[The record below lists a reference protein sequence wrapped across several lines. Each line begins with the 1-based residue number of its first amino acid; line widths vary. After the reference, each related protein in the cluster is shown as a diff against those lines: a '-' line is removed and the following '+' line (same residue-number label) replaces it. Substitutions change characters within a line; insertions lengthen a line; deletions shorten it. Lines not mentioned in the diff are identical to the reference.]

1 MENIKRIIIYLLVL
15 TLSACTQNNVEENK
29 QQATTLSVEQ
39 TEPVVTTTTPVVT
52 TTPKITTTTQ
62 SQPTLKLPDGDIHFS
77 DVLPENIANVTL
89 EIENMNIELINE
101 AEKDNFLNHIIDI
114 PLYSDF
120 KEENYIIGA
129 YMATLIL
136 VDENSNKCIYVEGGS
151 DTIEIRC
158 NREKSKLYGYY
169 PKDGEYNGFK
179 IYLTK
184 YANGILESYRI
195 GLEESQY
202 TDYLQ
207 ILELETEN
215 YTVSS
220 QLGDTTFTYT
230 YDNLINSF
238 KFNPKYHGL
247 KIYENDTYY
256 KELPNNK
263 GEHLIV
269 LKKDNISYQLSY
281 IVE

>member
-1 MENIKRIIIYLLVL
+1 MKQLKYLLL
-15 TLSACTQNNVEENK
+15 ACLLLSACTKNNVDENN
-29 QQATTLSVEQ
+29 QQATTPPVVQ
-39 TEPVVTTTTPVVT
+39 TEPVVTTTVVT
-52 TTPKITTTTQ
+52 TTPKVTTTTTQ
-62 SQPTLKLPDGDIHFS
+62 AQPTLKLPNGDIHFS
-77 DVLPENIANVTL
+77 DILLENITNIVL
-89 EIENMNIELINE
+89 EIENMNIELNSKE
-101 AEKDNFLNHIIDI
+101 REEFLNHIIDI

-136 VDENSNKCIYVEGGS
+136 VDENSNKCTYVEGGS
-151 DTIEIRC
+151 DTIEVRC

-169 PKDGEYNGFK
+169 PKDRDYDGFK

-202 TDYLQ
+202 IDYLQ

-238 KFNPKYHGL
+238 KFNPKDQGL

-256 KELPNNK
+256 EELPNNK